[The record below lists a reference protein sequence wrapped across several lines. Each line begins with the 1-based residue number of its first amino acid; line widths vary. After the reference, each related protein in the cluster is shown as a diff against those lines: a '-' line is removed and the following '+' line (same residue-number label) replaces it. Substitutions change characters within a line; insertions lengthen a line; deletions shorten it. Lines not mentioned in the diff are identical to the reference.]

1 MPPPDIL
8 PKRGDLIAGKYQVE
22 EILGQGGMGL
32 VVAARHV
39 ALRQRVAVK
48 FLLAAGMRMPDATAR
63 FLREARASVAIQSEH
78 VARVLD
84 VGTLESGGPY
94 MVMEHLSGTDF
105 SRLLKQQGPLPIS
118 HAVGYLLQACEAIA
132 EAHSLGIIHRDLKP
146 ANLFLTRRA
155 DGSPLVKVLD
165 FGLSKSATEDA
176 LDGNL
181 TNSGIVVGSP
191 HCMSPEQI
199 RGLKHID
206 WRTDIWALG
215 VILYHMLTGRRPFVG
230 DSAAAIYASVFTDGP
245 CPFSTHR
252 PDVPDELAEV
262 VFACLAKS
270 PNQRVQT
277 VGDLARRLLPFGPP
291 GSALSVER
299 IVRLA
304 PPTTP
309 LDLAVDMSD
318 LATTISVQETSPKAN
333 PASVAP
339 AEVSTDSRPS
349 TDHTESIS
357 VPVQLSAWGTTG
369 PTPRPRPVARIAL
382 AAAIAISGAAALGL
396 LWWRARG
403 SVSASGPALDP
414 PTMVDA
420 AGAASPAAS
429 PAAEVTAPPPTPSH
443 DPTPIAAPTASTKAP
458 PAATAAMA
466 RPGKPAPKPLPK
478 PAASSPVATPTVR
491 PALIGL
497 DNPN

>member
-1 MPPPDIL
+1 MPPPDNL

-22 EILGQGGMGL
+22 EILGQGGMGV

-39 ALRQRVAVK
+39 ALRQLVAVK
-48 FLLAAGMRMPDATAR
+48 FLLASGMRMPDASAR
-63 FLREARASVAIQSEH
+63 FLREARAAVAIQSEH

-84 VGTLESGGPY
+84 VGTLENGAPY

-105 SRLLKQQGPLPIS
+105 SRLLKQQGPLPIA
-118 HAVGYLLQACEAIA
+118 HAVDFLLQACEAIA

-165 FGLSKSATEDA
+165 FGLSKSVTEDA

-230 DSAAAIYASVFTDGP
+230 DSAAAIYASVFTDAP
-245 CPFSTHR
+245 CPFATHR

-262 VFACLAKS
+262 VFACLQKS
-270 PNQRVQT
+270 PNHRVQT
-277 VGDLARRLLPFGPP
+277 IGDLARRLLPFGPP
-291 GSALSVER
+291 GSAISVER

-309 LDLAVDMSD
+309 LDLAIDTSD
-318 LATTISVQETSPKAN
+318 LATTISLQEPSEKAI

-339 AEVSTDSRPS
+339 ASAPTDSPPS
-349 TDHTESIS
+349 TDLTESIS
-357 VPVQLSAWGTTG
+357 APVQLSAWGTTG
-369 PTPRPRPVARIAL
+369 PAPRPRPIARIAVLSAL
-382 AAAIAISGAAALGL
+382 AVSGAAALGL
-396 LWWRARG
+396 LWWSAG
-403 SVSASGPALDP
+403 ASVSPHGSAVES
-414 PTMVDA
+414 PTLVA
-420 AGAASPAAS
+420 APGTASPAAS
-429 PAAEVTAPPPTPSH
+429 PAPEVIAPPPPG
-443 DPTPIAAPTASTKAP
+443 PAAQPIVAPIASTKAP
-458 PAATAAMA
+458 LAPTGAPA
-466 RPGKPAPKPLPK
+466 RSGKPAPKPLPR
-478 PAASSPVATPTVR
+478 PAPSSPVAAPSAR